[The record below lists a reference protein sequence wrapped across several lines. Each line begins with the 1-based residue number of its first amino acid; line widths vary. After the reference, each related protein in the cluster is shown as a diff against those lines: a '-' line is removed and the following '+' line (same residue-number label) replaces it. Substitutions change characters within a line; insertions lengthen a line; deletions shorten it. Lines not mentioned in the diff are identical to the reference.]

1 MNLLSSS
8 VYKNMT
14 EVKQSM
20 PELSLR
26 CRDIGMDCPFEV
38 IETSRPGLMRKYAEH
53 AESLHNLPF
62 LSADQLL
69 KIHRAI
75 KK

>member
-8 VYKNMT
+8 LYKNMT
-14 EVKQSM
+14 EVRQNI
-20 PELSLR
+20 PEVSLR

-38 IETSRPGLMRKYAEH
+38 TEASRTGLLRKYAEH
-53 AESLHNLPF
+53 AESSHNLPF